1 MYFRTADVTCQLTFP
16 ADVTDANERMV
27 MPGDNVEMVC
37 DLVHD
42 TPMELG
48 ARFSLREGG
57 KTIGTGLVS
66 EILVRPALLF
76 PSIPRAARLRAA
88 RLTHALPPLEQKV
101 ADGKGGIKAVSLK

>member
-16 ADVTDANERMV
+16 PEDKDAADKMV

-48 ARFSLREGG
+48 SRFSLREGG

-66 EILVRPALLF
+66 EILVRLPSPSPPPPLAL
-76 PSIPRAARLRAA
+76 PLRALA
-88 RLTHALPPLEQKV
+88 S
-101 ADGKGGIKAVSLK
+101 KAI